1 MALRYPIS
9 SQIHN
14 NIVALISLAIAVSGF
29 SYAMWRD
36 EQSEKNRNIRT
47 ASFEVLMEVEQLR
60 LIVDYAHYDKD
71 KQRGN
76 PITGWPH
83 VLLIRDLSHLID
95 TDTASAGDK
104 LFTTW
109 SEDWDSIDTSQ
120 ESVDKIT
127 GAIEEV
133 RGQDLKVLR
142 TIK

>member
-1 MALRYPIS
+1 MRYS
-9 SQIHN
+9 FGSQIHN

-29 SYAMWRD
+29 SYATWRD

-71 KQRGN
+71 RQRGN
-76 PITGWPH
+76 PILGWPH

-95 TDTASAGDK
+95 ADTAAAGDK
-104 LFTTW
+104 LFATW
-109 SEDWDSIDTSQ
+109 SDNWDNLDTNQ

-127 GAIEEV
+127 SAIEEV

>member
-1 MALRYPIS
+1 MRYS
-9 SQIHN
+9 FGSQIHN

-29 SYAMWRD
+29 SYATWRD

-71 KQRGN
+71 RQRGN

-95 TDTASAGDK
+95 ADTAQAGDNLYK
-104 LFTTW
+104 VW
-109 SEDWDSIDTSQ
+109 AENWDSIDSKPDSADKVTS
-120 ESVDKIT
+120 
-127 GAIEEV
+127 AIEE
-133 RGQDLKVLR
+133 
-142 TIK
+142 

>member
-1 MALRYPIS
+1 MRYSFS

-14 NIVALISLAIAVSGF
+14 NIVALISLGIAVSGF

-83 VLLIRDLSHLID
+83 VFLIRDLSHLINP
-95 TDTASAGDK
+95 DTASAGDK
-104 LFTTW
+104 LFATW
-109 SEDWDSIDTSQ
+109 SDNWDSIDTSQ

-127 GAIEEV
+127 SAIEEV

>member
-1 MALRYPIS
+1 MAIRYSFS
-9 SQIHN
+9 SQVHN
-14 NIVALISLAIAVSGF
+14 NIVALISLVIAVGGF

-71 KQRGN
+71 KERGN

-83 VLLIRDLSHLID
+83 VLLIRDLSHLVD
-95 TDTASAGDK
+95 ADTAGAGDK
-104 LFTTW
+104 LFTVW
-109 SEDWDSIDTSQ
+109 SDNWDSIDTSQ
-120 ESVDKIT
+120 ASVDKIT
-127 GAIEEV
+127 SAIEEV
-133 RGQDLKVLR
+133 RGQDLKVLK